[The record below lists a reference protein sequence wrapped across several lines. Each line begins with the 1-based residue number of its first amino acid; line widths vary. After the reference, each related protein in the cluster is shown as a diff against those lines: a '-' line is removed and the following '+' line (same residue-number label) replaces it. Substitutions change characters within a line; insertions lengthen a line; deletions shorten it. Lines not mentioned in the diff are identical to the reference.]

1 MTTPQQYETKYQA
14 GLENAKGNLER
25 FLSEDGTNVYD
36 PNKIWQTDK
45 PPITAGD
52 VNALLDNG
60 AFGLEWFR
68 LALVRYHRVWDLMQL
83 DGFDE
88 ISIPPLPI
96 AGELN
101 GAETINTK
109 DSDPNE
115 EMIRLQGKYYDQQ
128 RSMKLASL
136 RDLATAITGA
146 ALGNGADPG
155 GSQITSDLSQLAGA
169 VPEYWEGQGGAA
181 AGDHL
186 SGFHAHADQKTQ
198 YLQALSSAL
207 NGLPEVLRQIVADK
221 ANFIAGF
228 DSSECPVAGHAMR
241 LDGAEDMV
249 SIIITVAAGKGGY
262 SFFGQRDT
270 SEVSD
275 QFHLKKDDQ
284 AEQTAKDWLINH
296 FGPAV
301 REAFKAFV
309 HQCVLADYYIRS
321 AYKPVIDLLDSNDTT
336 PFPKPPGGEN
346 PDQPAPGP
354 APSGPGP
361 APGPATMPT
370 SVAPTLPETTTP
382 TTPAGTQ
389 TNPAQQL
396 LSNLATQAGQTV
408 QQGVTQTLQQGLGQI
423 QNVAQQGLGALGG
436 NLSSLGAQLPGA
448 GPQLSEV
455 KAPGTKQ
462 LANLSAFGGNLEVS
476 QAADGT
482 ITAKVTGPDG
492 KPQEYSMGI
501 KDGMPF
507 LKPGPAE
514 ADQASDDSAHGAGS
528 GTDAGGPGP
537 GPGGG
542 GGPSQSGTPA
552 DSVDPNAMQGH
563 SVDPPAG
570 KSDSNA
576 APQPSGPGGSDPAQQ
591 GMPGMPG
598 PGPGGA
604 KPGSEGERSSN
615 GLVPPKPLWTNVP
628 GDGPPNPDGTIGSAP
643 ELATSGPLDGPPQA
657 SAGPELATS
666 GPLNASHTADQAKS
680 TPPAAAPNSGVKIEV
695 DTGESK

>member
-1 MTTPQQYETKYQA
+1 M
-14 GLENAKGNLER
+14 
-25 FLSEDGTNVYD
+25 
-36 PNKIWQTDK
+36 
-45 PPITAGD
+45 
-52 VNALLDNG
+52 
-60 AFGLEWFR
+60 
-68 LALVRYHRVWDLMQL
+68 
-83 DGFDE
+83 
-88 ISIPPLPI
+88 
-96 AGELN
+96 
-101 GAETINTK
+101 
-109 DSDPNE
+109 
-115 EMIRLQGKYYDQQ
+115 
-128 RSMKLASL
+128 
-136 RDLATAITGA
+136 
-146 ALGNGADPG
+146 
-155 GSQITSDLSQLAGA
+155 
-169 VPEYWEGQGGAA
+169 
-181 AGDHL
+181 
-186 SGFHAHADQKTQ
+186 
-198 YLQALSSAL
+198 
-207 NGLPEVLRQIVADK
+207 
-221 ANFIAGF
+221 
-228 DSSECPVAGHAMR
+228 
-241 LDGAEDMV
+241 
-249 SIIITVAAGKGGY
+249 
-262 SFFGQRDT
+262 
-270 SEVSD
+270 
-275 QFHLKKDDQ
+275 
-284 AEQTAKDWLINH
+284 
-296 FGPAV
+296 
-301 REAFKAFV
+301 
-309 HQCVLADYYIRS
+309 
-321 AYKPVIDLLDSNDTT
+321 
-336 PFPKPPGGEN
+336 
-346 PDQPAPGP
+346 
-354 APSGPGP
+354 
-361 APGPATMPT
+361 
-370 SVAPTLPETTTP
+370 
-382 TTPAGTQ
+382 
-389 TNPAQQL
+389 
-396 LSNLATQAGQTV
+396 
-408 QQGVTQTLQQGLGQI
+408 
-423 QNVAQQGLGALGG
+423 LGG